1 MTSHDGAGEPGRA
14 RVPKPGLR
22 SGRRVVVAAVTW
34 VALAV
39 LAWSL
44 ASLHDDGLAG
54 LVADVIITA
63 STPRGAF
70 GLLLVAFVLR
80 PVTLLPSTVLT
91 ALAGFLL
98 GPGLGVAVA
107 LVAVTATSLV
117 PYGVARWVR
126 GRRLRPPKQGW
137 RSALARHPFSAV
149 LAARLMMLP
158 GDLVNVSAGVLRVPL
173 LPFATATAVGGS
185 PGILAG
191 VLAGASLRGSRFAL
205 DALHLDLRLLLW
217 AAALLV
223 VSLLVSLLLRR
234 RAVAPV

>member
-1 MTSHDGAGEPGRA
+1 M
-14 RVPKPGLR
+14 
-22 SGRRVVVAAVTW
+22 RRVAFAAVAW
-34 VALAV
+34 LAMAA

-54 LVADVIITA
+54 LVADLVTRA

-70 GLLLVAFVLR
+70 GLLLVAFLLR

-98 GPGLGVAVA
+98 GPALGVVVA

-158 GDLVNVSAGVLRVPL
+158 GDLVNASAGVLRVPV
-173 LPFATATAVGGS
+173 LPFTVATALGGS

-191 VLAGASLRGSRFAL
+191 VLAGASLQGSRFAL
-205 DALHLDLRLLLW
+205 DALQLDLRLLLW
-217 AAALLV
+217 AAVLLLV
-223 VSLLVSLLLRR
+223 SVAVSLLLRR
-234 RAVAPV
+234 RAVATV